1 MKNFNI
7 HFLLLL
13 IILFFSEAKAAVT
26 SVVLTPATPDTM
38 SNGHGYYLAGNQY
51 SFQINVIDP
60 AATSWTDITDVRLQI
75 PDGVNIF
82 IIADIS
88 AGGVPSAVVSSG
100 NVTITMDATD
110 ISGTWNNF
118 TLRYRVTFR
127 WDTAGSPWAA
137 SRNIVASVNGSPIT
151 DTKTVSYGVVSS
163 FRVLNFAQDG
173 VATDGYVNPY
183 RTNFNVTGTLIYD
196 IPGGGISDAIP
207 SDAAHITGS
216 ELYINN
222 TATGLTAGS
231 TNAVSYT
238 VTSAI
243 SIPTPPT
250 VTAWRV
256 RITGPN
262 VPAGGRI
269 STNSLA
275 IINDEVE
282 ILDVEIVGGGGR
294 VISGAPSRVEY
305 RSFNVAGTQ
314 IRVTARMRYGLT
326 GVIGNTTVRVRDVL
340 DGIDYDIV
348 IPNGNTTGVLA
359 ITGGHPTTPGIG
371 GTNSHE
377 YRVTNIFGG
386 ATDSEQN
393 AVARIFQ
400 PGNGFG
406 NFTTL
411 WWDNQDPP
419 GVNGSAFTSGPS
431 HSTTATTLTINWGAL
446 ASSHPDLDFDTYKI
460 YYREQGSSI
469 WTIIDRTTSSYASLG
484 TMSTNT
490 VLIEGLKPLTT
501 YEYVVSAVDI
511 FGNEVA
517 PADRLYPG
525 TLPATTPASVT
536 INLTDGIASYSDSA
550 FNGDPDP
557 VTNLRLRKS
566 AIRADFVV
574 ITAGA
579 VPSSVEL
586 LLANNSS
593 DVAVDHG
600 SGTTDLIT
608 DLPPGDI
615 YTIPCQYMGPNKWTA
630 FIPSEHPLMT
640 TGNSVRFILKA
651 TYNTGVSYFDH
662 DSEGELPPGNPADSE
677 WRFYIYEEPKFT
689 PWPVRVLNNVITD
702 KDPVAYPAY
711 YLTDDAY
718 VTITVYDIK
727 GRVVSVLLDSSF
739 RKAGQNIKEQG
750 WRGTNKYNKKLGIGL
765 YYIHFKAKRVSD
777 GKVILDSFQKV
788 VVAK

>member
-1 MKNFNI
+1 MKIKNFSI
-7 HFLLLL
+7 PIVIFCV
-13 IILFFSEAKAAVT
+13 ILFFSVSSEGAVT
-26 SVVLTPATPDTM
+26 SVVLTPATPVTM
-38 SNGHGYYLAGNQY
+38 SNGHGYYRAGDTY
-51 SFQINVIDP
+51 VFTINVIDP
-60 AATSWTDITDVRLQI
+60 AATSWTDITDVRLLI
-75 PDGVNIF
+75 PDGTNIL
-82 IIADIS
+82 IIADID
-88 AGGVPSAVVSSG
+88 AGGVPSATVSSG
-100 NVTITMDATD
+100 NVTVVMGI

-118 TLRYRVTFR
+118 TLTYNVTFR
-127 WDTAGSPWAA
+127 WDTTGSPWAA
-137 SRNIVASVNGSPIT
+137 SRNIVASVTGSAIT
-151 DTKTVSYGVVSS
+151 DTKAVSYGVISS

-173 VATDGYVNPY
+173 VASDGYVNPY

-196 IPGGGISDAIP
+196 IPGGGLADAIP
-207 SDAAHITGS
+207 PAFISGT
-216 ELYINN
+216 ELDINN
-222 TATGLTAGS
+222 TATGLTNGS
-231 TNAVSYT
+231 TNSVSYT

-250 VTAWRV
+250 ATAWRV

-269 STNSLA
+269 STNSLS

-294 VISGAPSRVEY
+294 TISGAPSRVEY

-314 IRVTARMRYGLT
+314 LRVTARMRYGLT

-348 IPNGNTTGVLA
+348 IPNGNTTGVLP
-359 ITGGHPTTPGIG
+359 ITGGHPTTPGVG

-386 ATDSEQN
+386 VTDSEQN
-393 AVARIFQ
+393 TVARIFQ

-431 HSTTATTLTINWGAL
+431 HSRTATTLTINWGAL

-536 INLTDGIASYSDSA
+536 INLTDGITSYSDSA

-593 DVAVDHG
+593 DVAGDHG
-600 SGTTDLIT
+600 SGATDLIT

-640 TGNSVRFILKA
+640 TGNTVRFILKA